1 MLDRELIKQP
11 REKYWISYIK
21 SRIKKNKNFLGFI
34 SGSTGSGKSYCSLR
48 IAEELDSDFSVDR
61 VVFSGLELMKLIN
74 NGNLKRG
81 DVLVFEEAG
90 VEMSNKN
97 WASVT
102 NKMLNYLIQTF
113 RHRGFIL
120 IMNSPYMD
128 FIDSATRKLFHAEI
142 QTIGI
147 DFNKEI
153 CKVKPQLIQYN
164 SRLQKF
170 YYKKLRVIKEEGN
183 IPISFWTINKP
194 SKVLVVDYEKKK
206 REYTNTL
213 NLKIMKEL
221 ESLENKGNKN
231 KELTDIQQEVV
242 DMLKEGM
249 TIPQIATKRE
259 RSIDV
264 VYKNIELIKK
274 KGYKIEQKRAGNQV
288 IGYRVGVPD

>member
-1 MLDRELIKQP
+1 
-11 REKYWISYIK
+11 
-21 SRIKKNKNFLGFI
+21 
-34 SGSTGSGKSYCSLR
+34 
-48 IAEELDSDFSVDR
+48 
-61 VVFSGLELMKLIN
+61 
-74 NGNLKRG
+74 
-81 DVLVFEEAG
+81 
-90 VEMSNKN
+90 
-97 WASVT
+97 
-102 NKMLNYLIQTF
+102 
-113 RHRGFIL
+113 
-120 IMNSPYMD
+120 
-128 FIDSATRKLFHAEI
+128 
-142 QTIGI
+142 
-147 DFNKEI
+147 
-153 CKVKPQLIQYN
+153 
-164 SRLQKF
+164 QKF

-288 IGYRVGVPD
+288 IGYRVAVPD